1 MAAVNSILQVENLT
15 KSFGD
20 LVLFENISLGL
31 SEGQR
36 VGLIAK
42 NGSGKTTLLNI
53 LSGKEGYDN
62 GTISFRRDLRVGYLE
77 QDPQYPEELTVLEAC
92 FHHGNSTVE
101 LIKEYER
108 CMETEGHPGLDEI
121 LVRMDHE
128 KAWEYEQKAKQILSQ
143 LKIRDFSQHVKH
155 LSGGQLK
162 RVALANTLI
171 TEPDLLILDE
181 PTSGL
186 DPLMQREFFDILG
199 ERNKEG
205 ATVFLSS
212 HVLSEIQR
220 NCSRAAI
227 IREGRIIACD
237 SVDALSRDSTKRVT
251 AHGHVPLEGLEGI
264 RDRQDADGTVS
275 FLYSG
280 DMNRLLRAFADGQVS
295 DLTVSEPD
303 LEEVFL
309 HYYETADGSRE
320 AVSEG
325 SGSQIGGT
333 GKSGFGKAA
342 SVQKDCGKDG
352 EEL

>member
-1 MAAVNSILQVENLT
+1 MNLAVAEGEFFGFIGPNGAGKSTTIRTLLGLISPTGGSAEIFGRDIAREREAILQKTGYMPSEAMFYPGMRVRDVLKLSAGLRKSDCQREADKLCERLQLEPSR
-15 KSFGD
+15 KVDELSFGNRKKVAIVCA
-20 LVLFENISLGL
+20 L
-31 SEGQR
+31 
-36 VGLIAK
+36 
-42 NGSGKTTLLNI
+42 
-53 LSGKEGYDN
+53 
-62 GTISFRRDLRVGYLE
+62 
-77 QDPQYPEELTVLEAC
+77 
-92 FHHGNSTVE
+92 
-101 LIKEYER
+101 
-108 CMETEGHPGLDEI
+108 
-121 LVRMDHE
+121 
-128 KAWEYEQKAKQILSQ
+128 
-143 LKIRDFSQHVKH
+143 QH
-155 LSGGQLK
+155 
-162 RVALANTLI
+162 R
-171 TEPDLLILDE
+171 PDLLILDE

-251 AHGHVPLEGLEGI
+251 VHGHVPLEGLEGI

-325 SGSQIGGT
+325 SGRQTGSTGGASEENQRTGSTMDASERSRRIGSIGDVSERSGSQIGGT